1 MQRNIPDEVLSA
13 GDGDRHGV
21 AESVE
26 LNLSVFLEQ
35 LLAEEDVEV
44 LVSLVRNVDDVWV
57 FPRGLGGCGFGDG
70 IHLSLNMFC
79 FMIMLI

>member
-1 MQRNIPDEVLSA
+1 M
-13 GDGDRHGV
+13 
-21 AESVE
+21 
-26 LNLSVFLEQ
+26 FLEQ